1 MGERMPY
8 TSLADIHKIEF
19 VATAE
24 CDNPYCI
31 FDLHNNITILDN
43 IKLTDYKAGD
53 VLFSLPEQMWPSKD
67 IVHPIVC
74 TTGTAFSSWIEFNT
88 EGEVAL
94 NADIASGTV
103 FTNGLVF
110 NISGKYYNET
120 IGNVDKSKFTQPLW
134 SE

>member
-8 TSLADIHKIEF
+8 TNLADIHKIEF
-19 VATAE
+19 AATAE

-31 FDLHNNITILDN
+31 FDLHNNITFLDN

-53 VLFSLPEQMWPSKD
+53 VLFSLPEQMWPASD
-67 IVHPIVC
+67 IIKPIVC
-74 TTGTAFSSWIEFNT
+74 TVDTAFSSWIVLGP
-88 EGEVAL
+88 EGEVTL
-94 NADIASGTV
+94 SSDITSGTV
-103 FTNGLVF
+103 FTNGLTF